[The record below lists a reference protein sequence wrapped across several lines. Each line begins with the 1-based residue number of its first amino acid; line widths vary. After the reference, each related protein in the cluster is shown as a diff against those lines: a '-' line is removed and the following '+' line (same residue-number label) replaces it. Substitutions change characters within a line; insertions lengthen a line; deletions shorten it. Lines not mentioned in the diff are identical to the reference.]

1 MTSGVVNTVGRDA
14 VTMTSGVVNTV
25 LSAMTPESPF
35 QLIYHDPGFSD
46 DGPCQPVRPEH
57 RQQEGLSFQYR
68 IQHLHGS
75 IRRECP

>member
-57 RQQEGLSFQYR
+57 RHMRPFSALIRFTS
-68 IQHLHGS
+68 S
-75 IRRECP
+75 ICA